1 MTEHELKS
9 NKNNELTKTLT
20 QDLQKLAADG
30 VSDDKPVR
38 KIPPLERW
46 QPERSSPIDIE
57 IRDNGEWWHEGTKM
71 TRQSLVDLFASVLWV
86 EMYDGQKVHYLK
98 TPTDKYQIRV
108 ADAPLFINQVDQVS
122 EDGQLWIEFGT
133 TNGDRIR
140 LDDDHTLYFKAYQ
153 GEERLYI
160 DTRFGLSA
168 RLMNNAMY
176 HLIEMGE
183 LVRISED
190 KQNKTVLKLSSGGK
204 IHQIDQ
210 HA

>member
-1 MTEHELKS
+1 MTNHELKS
-9 NKNNELTKTLT
+9 NNNNDLTKVIS
-20 QDLQKLAADG
+20 QDLKQLDLNHP
-30 VSDDKPVR
+30 SDDKPAR

-57 IRDNGEWWHEGTKM
+57 IRDNSEWWHEGSKM

-86 EMYDGQKVHYLK
+86 EMHDGQKVHYLK

-108 ADAPLFINQVDQVS
+108 ADAPLFINQVHQVS
-122 EDGQLWIEFGT
+122 EDGQSWIEFGT

-153 GEERLYI
+153 GEERLYV

-183 LVRISED
+183 LAQVSD
-190 KQNKTVLKLSSGGK
+190 DHQNKTVLKLSSGGK

>member
-1 MTEHELKS
+1 M
-9 NKNNELTKTLT
+9 
-20 QDLQKLAADG
+20 
-30 VSDDKPVR
+30 
-38 KIPPLERW
+38 
-46 QPERSSPIDIE
+46 
-57 IRDNGEWWHEGTKM
+57 
-71 TRQSLVDLFASVLWV
+71 
-86 EMYDGQKVHYLK
+86 HYLK

-122 EDGQLWIEFGT
+122 KDGQLWIEFGT

-183 LVRISED
+183 LVQISED